1 MSVKAAGF
9 AHDSAEN
16 GLEALEKFKKTRYD
30 AVVMGKA
37 PVPFSLSHAELTCPD
52 ISMPVM
58 DGLTATR
65 EMREFEDKKKLA
77 PATIVILT
85 AALSASMQHEA
96 IMSGVNLFLTKPTP
110 LKRLREILRQL
121 AEGKEVSQD

>member
-1 MSVKAAGF
+1 
-9 AHDSAEN
+9 
-16 GLEALEKFKKTRYD
+16 
-30 AVVMGKA
+30 
-37 PVPFSLSHAELTCPD
+37 
-52 ISMPVM
+52 MPVM

-65 EMREFEDKKKLA
+65 EMREFEDKEKLP

-110 LKRLREILRQL
+110 LKRLKEILRQL